1 MALRTLVLGR
11 KINERK
17 KDLENLYAEKRNI
30 EQEAHEVEDALNEL
44 DENSTEE
51 EKNVVDEKATELDKK
66 QSKNETEIL
75 SAEEEIRSWENEIAE
90 LRTKIES
97 AAKTPNKPNERKDI
111 KVMQTRKFF
120 NLNSEERDAF
130 FRIDEVRTFL
140 TKFREKGLEA
150 SSEKRSING
159 AELGIPTAFLDIIRE
174 NIMSYSKLINRV
186 RLRTVNGKARQTIM
200 GTIPEAVWT
209 EMCAAINEI
218 NFNIND
224 VEVDGYK
231 VGALIFICR
240 SLLED
245 STDIDLAYEIVEG
258 LLIALGSAIDKAI
271 LYGLGTKMPLGI
283 AVRLAQTSAPSD
295 YPQQARPWENLS
307 THLVTIPTSATGI
320 EFFKEI
326 VKAGGL
332 IKGKYSRGI
341 KFWAMNESTY
351 TKIKVEGMNAN
362 AAGQIVSITEG
373 VMPVA
378 GGDIIILSDDIIPND
393 NIIAGYGDLYLL
405 AEREGS
411 NIARSDEYRFGED
424 QVAFKGTARYDGI
437 PVIPEAFIAIGIG
450 SAPVTSATF
459 AGDKANDATLAEV
472 LIGNGTLVPTF
483 KSSTYAYTA
492 TVTTAEEI
500 ITAVPNQVSAKID
513 MQFDEKRIT
522 NNQKVKVAAGKHN
535 LVITVKNGLSK
546 LTYTVE
552 ITKGA

>member
-1 MALRTLVLGR
+1 MALRTLVLSK
-11 KINERK
+11 KIEERK
-17 KDLENLYAEKRNI
+17 KYLDSLNITKRNL
-30 EQEAHEVEDALNEL
+30 EQQAKECEESLNEL
-44 DENSTEE
+44 DENSTDEE
-51 EKNVVDEKATELDKK
+51 RKIVEDEADRLD
-66 QSKNETEIL
+66 TEITKNDTEITTV
-75 SAEEEIRSWENEIAE
+75 EEEIRSWENEVTE
-90 LRTKIES
+90 LRKKAES
-97 AAKTPNKPNERKDI
+97 AAKTPNKAIERKDI
-111 KVMQTRKFF
+111 KTMQTRKFF
-120 NLNSEERDAF
+120 NLNSEERDVLF
-130 FRIDEVRTFL
+130 KMDEVRTFL
-140 TKFREKGLEA
+140 TKFREKGLA
-150 SSEKRSING
+150 VSNEKRSING
-159 AELGIPTAFLDIIRE
+159 AEIGIPNVFLDIIRE
-174 NIMSYSKLINRV
+174 NITGYSKLINRV

-245 STDIDLAYEIVEG
+245 SSDIDLAYEIVEG

-271 LYGLGTKMPLGI
+271 LYGIGTKMPLGI

-307 THLVTIPTSATGI
+307 SHLITIPTETTGI

-332 IKGKYSRGI
+332 IKGKYSRSV
-341 KFWAMNESTY
+341 KLWAMNESTY
-351 TKIKVEGMNAN
+351 TKIKIEGMNAN
-362 AAGQIVSITEG
+362 AAGQVVSITEG

-378 GGDIIILSDDIIPND
+378 GGDIIILSDDIIPNN

-424 QVAFKGTARYDGI
+424 QIAFKGTARYDGI

-450 SAPVTSATF
+450 SVPVTSATF
-459 AGDKANDATLAEV
+459 AGDKANDATLADI
-472 LIGNGTLVPTF
+472 LIGGVTLAPNF
-483 KSSTYAYTA
+483 KATEYIYTA
-492 TVTTAEEI
+492 TITNAEDV
-500 ITAVPNQVSAKID
+500 ITAVPNQSSAKLDIK
-513 MQFDEKRIT
+513 FDSKQIT
-522 NNQKVKVAAGKHN
+522 NNQKIKFAAGKHN

-546 LTYTVE
+546 LIYTVE
-552 ITKGA
+552 ITKEA